1 MKKKILLGAQEEKV
15 YSRNLEKVGL
25 KVHVWYLGG
34 SSLLIMIRM
43 YIYRKRLF
51 QMINDLPTIFE
62 LVTGSARQS
71 KDQPAAHNNGSKC
84 KSSGKVVFSFQLF
97 LSLHFYHCPCLESH
111 FGLPV
116 LDLLTVPSVWVS
128 GQGDEDVCTTQRR
141 GWEWRRRRRWW
152 TGCNMW
158 CLRW

>member
-1 MKKKILLGAQEEKV
+1 
-15 YSRNLEKVGL
+15 
-25 KVHVWYLGG
+25 
-34 SSLLIMIRM
+34 MIWM

-84 KSSGKVVFSFQLF
+84 KSSGKVVFCFQLI

-116 LDLLTVPSVWVS
+116 LDLLTVPSV
-128 GQGDEDVCTTQRR
+128 
-141 GWEWRRRRRWW
+141 
-152 TGCNMW
+152 
-158 CLRW
+158 